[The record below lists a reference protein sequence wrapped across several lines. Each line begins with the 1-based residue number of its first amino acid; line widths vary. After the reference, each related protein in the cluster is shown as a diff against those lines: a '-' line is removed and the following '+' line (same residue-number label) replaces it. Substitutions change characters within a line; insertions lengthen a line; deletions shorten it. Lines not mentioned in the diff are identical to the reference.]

1 MNNYDRKCKNTD
13 HKKKTYYP
21 HHPETITV
29 YTSVCFLSAFFW
41 LLKHTHTKYI
51 YFMMNLIIKA
61 LHRLSKF
68 HNFQNV
74 FEGLVT
80 FNCNFK
86 LVENCKNRTKNS
98 HISLMKNHQLLNILS
113 YINIFNGYKIFPRFN
128 NLYNIAILN
137 I

>member
-1 MNNYDRKCKNTD
+1 MTENVKIQTTKRKHITPITQRQSLFMFPFSPFLII
-13 HKKKTYYP
+13 KT
-21 HHPETITV
+21 HI
-29 YTSVCFLSAFFW
+29 
-41 LLKHTHTKYI
+41 HTKNIYI
-51 YFMMNLIIKA
+51 HFMMNLIIKA

-68 HNFQNV
+68 HSFQHV

-98 HISLMKNHQLLNILS
+98 HIPLMKNHQLLNILS

-128 NLYNIAILN
+128 NLYNIPILN
-137 I
+137 T